1 MSSSRRDS
9 DDESSAGGESGR
21 RRGLVGMATRG
32 ACNTA
37 GGSSDR
43 EDDTQQHSN
52 NDSNTNDTDIEIEIE
67 SEKRLLLNV
76 EIKCESERQMRL
88 AQEYYHFRDNVFHFL
103 PLTLLTM
110 VSGVFA
116 FVGSSNFF
124 DSKTNQYFSLFVGI
138 CTTGCFSC
146 HSKLCQ
152 E

>member
-1 MSSSRRDS
+1 
-9 DDESSAGGESGR
+9 
-21 RRGLVGMATRG
+21 MATRG

-76 EIKCESERQMRL
+76 EIKCESERQMHRL